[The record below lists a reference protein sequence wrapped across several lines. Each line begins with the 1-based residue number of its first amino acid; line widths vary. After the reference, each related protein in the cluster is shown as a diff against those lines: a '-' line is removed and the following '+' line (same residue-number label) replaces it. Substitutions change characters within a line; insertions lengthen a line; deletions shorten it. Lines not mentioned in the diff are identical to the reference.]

1 MAPIIEWGNMCINA
15 KTWWDSY
22 KNKDEYLNTFY
33 FPSFYTHIQLTAS
46 CTFLLALICFFIL
59 YHYFQIER
67 IVWQELDRVVYYFPS
82 MQLYARRYVRRATF
96 FCCFYISV
104 ILTGHLFEKPSAF
117 YFVKVLY
124 VSNFAIIKEVA
135 RIKYYRVMKPMFFHL
150 QRMNPLSTNPTK
162 WPNTLK
168 QLVGK
173 LPTNCLG
180 VFNYFLGLALKWL
193 SVAARDPSYN

>member
-15 KTWWDSY
+15 KAWWDSY

-59 YHYFQIER
+59 CHYFQIER
-67 IVWQELDRVVYYFPS
+67 IVWQELDRVVYFFPS

-104 ILTGHLFEKPSAF
+104 ILTGHLFEKP
-117 YFVKVLY
+117 
-124 VSNFAIIKEVA
+124 
-135 RIKYYRVMKPMFFHL
+135 MFFHL
-150 QRMNPLSTNPTK
+150 QRINPLSTNPTK

-168 QLVGK
+168 QFVGK

-180 VFNYFLGLALKWL
+180 VFNYFLGSALKWL